1 MLNRKAK
8 EELIIKLLEEGK
20 TYKEIS
26 KEAHASFSE
35 ISRINKTLNGEDSRP
50 SIQNQAYKMFQE
62 EKKRP
67 IDVAIALQIDNME
80 ATKYWK
86 EYLQLKR
93 EYKFLEIRYKLK
105 GNFFPF
111 VELFELMQKKKYGI
125 KELEAAVQIAFDAE
139 VEGTFLEYLK
149 DGVSKTQAQLDVL
162 HKQKKELE
170 NELSSLKAEKEY
182 MERTKQVLLFEI
194 AILVKHKPY
203 IERLFSSPQISPRP
217 INRSFQL
224 DMQMSRVR

>member
-1 MLNRKAK
+1 MLNRKEK
-8 EELIIKLLEEGK
+8 EELIVKLLEEDK

-35 ISRINKTLNGEDSRP
+35 ISRINKNLNGEVSEP

-67 IDVAIALQIDNME
+67 IDVAIALQIDNIE

-93 EYKFLEIRYKLK
+93 EYKFLEIREKLQS
-105 GNFFPF
+105 NFFRF

-125 KELEAAVQIAFDAE
+125 KEFEAAVQLALDTE

-149 DGVSKTQAQLDVL
+149 DGVLKTQAQLDVL

-170 NELSSLKAEKEY
+170 CELSSLKAE
-182 MERTKQVLLFEI
+182 MELGQRIKQLLLIE
-194 AILVKHKPY
+194 VKSLLSHKDFMEQVYYSPVNRVPM
-203 IERLFSSPQISPRP
+203 IRHGLSS
-217 INRSFQL
+217 
-224 DMQMSRVR
+224 

>member
-1 MLNRKAK
+1 MYYFSSNKDKVVTRYMYYLIMLNRKEK

-35 ISRINKTLNGEDSRP
+35 ISRINKILNGEDSRP
-50 SIQNQAYKMFQE
+50 SIQNQAYKRYLDG
-62 EKKRP
+62 KRP
-67 IDVAIALQIDNME
+67 IDVAIELQIDNIE

-93 EYKFLEIRYKLK
+93 EYKFLEIRDKLK

-125 KELEAAVQIAFDAE
+125 KELEAAVPLAFDTE

-162 HKQKKELE
+162 YKQKK
-170 NELSSLKAEKEY
+170 SLKANC
-182 MERTKQVLLFEI
+182 LL
-194 AILVKHKPY
+194 
-203 IERLFSSPQISPRP
+203 
-217 INRSFQL
+217 
-224 DMQMSRVR
+224 

>member
-1 MLNRKAK
+1 MYYFSSNKDKVVTRYMYYLIMLNRKEK

-35 ISRINKTLNGEDSRP
+35 ISRINKILNGEDSRP
-50 SIQNQAYKMFQE
+50 SIQNQAYKRYLDG
-62 EKKRP
+62 KRP
-67 IDVAIALQIDNME
+67 IDVAIELQIDNIE

-93 EYKFLEIRYKLK
+93 EYRFLEIRDKLK

-125 KELEAAVQIAFDAE
+125 KELEAADTA
-139 VEGTFLEYLK
+139 
-149 DGVSKTQAQLDVL
+149 
-162 HKQKKELE
+162 
-170 NELSSLKAEKEY
+170 
-182 MERTKQVLLFEI
+182 
-194 AILVKHKPY
+194 
-203 IERLFSSPQISPRP
+203 RL
-217 INRSFQL
+217 
-224 DMQMSRVR
+224 

>member
-1 MLNRKAK
+1 MLNRKEK
-8 EELIIKLLEEGK
+8 EELIIKLLEEDK

-35 ISRINKTLNGEDSRP
+35 ISRINKNLTGEVSEP

-62 EKKRP
+62 EKKKP
-67 IDVAIALQIDNME
+67 IDVAIALQIDNVE

-93 EYKFLEIRYKLK
+93 EYKFLEIREKLQS
-105 GNFFPF
+105 NFFRF

-125 KELEAAVQIAFDAE
+125 KEFEAAVQLAFDTE

-149 DGVSKTQAQLDVL
+149 DGVLKTQAQLDVL

-170 NELSSLKAEKEY
+170 CELSSLKAE
-182 MERTKQVLLFEI
+182 MELGQRIKQLLLIE
-194 AILVKHKPY
+194 VKSLLSHKDFMEQVY
-203 IERLFSSPQISPRP
+203 YSPV
-217 INRSFQL
+217 NR
-224 DMQMSRVR
+224 VP

>member
-1 MLNRKAK
+1 MLNRKEK
-8 EELIIKLLEEGK
+8 EELIVKLLEEGK

-35 ISRINKTLNGEDSRP
+35 ISRINKNLNGEVSEP

-67 IDVAIALQIDNME
+67 IDVAIELQIDNIE

-93 EYKFLEIRYKLK
+93 EYKFLEIREKLHS
-105 GNFFPF
+105 NFFRF

-125 KELEAAVQIAFDAE
+125 KELEAQYSLPLIQRWKE
-139 VEGTFLEYLK
+139 HFL
-149 DGVSKTQAQLDVL
+149 
-162 HKQKKELE
+162 
-170 NELSSLKAEKEY
+170 N
-182 MERTKQVLLFEI
+182 I
-194 AILVKHKPY
+194 
-203 IERLFSSPQISPRP
+203 
-217 INRSFQL
+217 
-224 DMQMSRVR
+224 